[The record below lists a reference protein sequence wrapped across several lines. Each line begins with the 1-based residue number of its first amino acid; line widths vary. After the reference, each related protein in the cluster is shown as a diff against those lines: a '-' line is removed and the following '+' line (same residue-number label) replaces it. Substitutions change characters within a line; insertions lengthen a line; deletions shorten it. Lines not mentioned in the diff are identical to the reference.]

1 MTPIDSRSLARP
13 ATDRAD
19 ARGTGAGGADA
30 TSYLDRIRARQ
41 VEAVYHNVP
50 VGLAVSLAAAVTL
63 VAVLLYRGGIS
74 WPTATGFL
82 ILMVVQNAARWLQP
96 WVYFRAKPA
105 DADWRPWARRYCIG
119 TFVGGLSWGLGSLW
133 LMVPGHLDQQ
143 LLVVLLLCGLGAGAA
158 VSQAVYLPAF
168 YAYLLPELL
177 PLAFWGMVQGDAEH
191 WFLALVTVLWLA
203 GMMMYGRRFHENVV
217 ESLRLR
223 YENLDLAD
231 SLRLQRDLAKEAN
244 IAKSRFLAAASHDLR
259 QPVHALGMFIGALRE
274 RAMDAEARRLVGH
287 IDESVSAMNGLF
299 GSLLDI
305 SRLDAGII
313 QARAVAFPIYPLLE
327 RICLDYAGEAER
339 KGLPLTLRPCSANVS
354 TDPVLLERI
363 VRNIVSNAVRYTER
377 GRIVV
382 ACRRRERLSI
392 EVWDTGRGI
401 PPDQRK
407 KVFQEFYQLGNPE
420 RDRAK
425 GLGLGLAIVERLT
438 TLLDCPLT
446 FRSQPGKGSVFKVA
460 VPLASEA
467 ELAAAVVEPAAL
479 PGAPR
484 PGLILVVDDE
494 IWIQEAMRSLLESWG
509 HEVIAAGSSRELME
523 RLAQR
528 STRPDLVICDFRL
541 RGEENGI
548 GVIQRLRSEYGEDLP
563 GVLISGDT
571 APDRLKE
578 AQQSGF
584 LLLHKPVPN
593 GRLRAAIGNLM
604 RRRGSAAG

>member
-1 MTPIDSRSLARP
+1 MTPTDSPTLALP
-13 ATDRAD
+13 AADGVD
-19 ARGTGAGGADA
+19 ARDAD
-30 TSYLDRIRARQ
+30 TISYLDRIRARQ
-41 VEAVYHNVP
+41 VEAVYRNVP
-50 VGLAVSLAAAVTL
+50 VGLAISIAAAAALTAL
-63 VAVLLYRGGIS
+63 LLYRGGIS
-74 WPTATGFL
+74 RLVAGIFL
-82 ILMVVQNAARWLQP
+82 AVMVGQNAARWLQR
-96 WVYFRAKPA
+96 WAYFRASPA
-105 DADWRPWARRYCIG
+105 DAAWRLWSRRYCLG

-158 VSQAVYLPAF
+158 VSQAIFLPAF

-177 PLAFWGMVQGDAEH
+177 PLTLWCMVQGDAEH
-191 WFLALVTVLWLA
+191 WFLALATLLWVA
-203 GMMMYGRRFHENVV
+203 GMMMYGRRFHESVV

-274 RAMDAEARRLVGH
+274 REMDDEARRLLGH
-287 IDESVSAMNGLF
+287 VDESVSAMNGLF

-313 QARAVAFPIYPLLE
+313 QAHARAFPVYPLLE
-327 RICLDYAGEAER
+327 RICLDYAGEATR
-339 KGLPLTLRPCSANVS
+339 KGLRLTLRPSSANVY
-354 TDPVLLERI
+354 TDPLLLERI
-363 VRNIVSNAVRYTER
+363 VRNIVSNAVRHTDR

-382 ACRRRERLSI
+382 ACRRGERLSI

-401 PPDQRK
+401 PREHRQ

-425 GLGLGLAIVERLT
+425 GLGLGLAIVQRLT
-438 TLLDCPLT
+438 TLLECPLV
-446 FRSQPGKGSVFKVA
+446 FRSEPGKGSVFKVA
-460 VPLASEA
+460 VPMADAADVASA
-467 ELAAAVVEPAAL
+467 VEPPVF

-484 PGLILVVDDE
+484 SGLILVVDDE
-494 IWIQEAMRSLLESWG
+494 IGIQEAMRSLLESWG
-509 HEVIAAGSSRELME
+509 HEVIAAGSFQELME
-523 RLAQR
+523 RLAR
-528 STRPDLVICDFRL
+528 RAIDPDLIICDYRL

-548 GVIQRLRSEYGEDLP
+548 RAIQRLRNEYGEDLP

-578 AQQSGF
+578 AQESGL

-604 RRRGSAAG
+604 SRRAAY

>member
-1 MTPIDSRSLARP
+1 
-13 ATDRAD
+13 
-19 ARGTGAGGADA
+19 
-30 TSYLDRIRARQ
+30 
-41 VEAVYHNVP
+41 
-50 VGLAVSLAAAVTL
+50 
-63 VAVLLYRGGIS
+63 
-74 WPTATGFL
+74 
-82 ILMVVQNAARWLQP
+82 
-96 WVYFRAKPA
+96 
-105 DADWRPWARRYCIG
+105 
-119 TFVGGLSWGLGSLW
+119 
-133 LMVPGHLDQQ
+133 
-143 LLVVLLLCGLGAGAA
+143 
-158 VSQAVYLPAF
+158 
-168 YAYLLPELL
+168 
-177 PLAFWGMVQGDAEH
+177 
-191 WFLALVTVLWLA
+191 
-203 GMMMYGRRFHENVV
+203 
-217 ESLRLR
+217 
-223 YENLDLAD
+223 
-231 SLRLQRDLAKEAN
+231 
-244 IAKSRFLAAASHDLR
+244 
-259 QPVHALGMFIGALRE
+259 
-274 RAMDAEARRLVGH
+274 
-287 IDESVSAMNGLF
+287 
-299 GSLLDI
+299 
-305 SRLDAGII
+305 
-313 QARAVAFPIYPLLE
+313 
-327 RICLDYAGEAER
+327 
-339 KGLPLTLRPCSANVS
+339 
-354 TDPVLLERI
+354 
-363 VRNIVSNAVRYTER
+363 
-377 GRIVV
+377 
-382 ACRRRERLSI
+382 
-392 EVWDTGRGI
+392 
-401 PPDQRK
+401 
-407 KVFQEFYQLGNPE
+407 VFQEFYQLGNPE